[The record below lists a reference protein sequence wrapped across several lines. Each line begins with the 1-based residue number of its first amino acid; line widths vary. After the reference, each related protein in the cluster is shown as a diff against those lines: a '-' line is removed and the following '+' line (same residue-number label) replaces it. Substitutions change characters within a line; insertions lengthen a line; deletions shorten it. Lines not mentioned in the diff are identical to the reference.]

1 MGRAFT
7 LGAVEDCLLEEKVE
21 GRVHNSG
28 DSPLIV
34 AIPPDDCKRVLYTY
48 TIRHQTPLGCGQLSQ
63 ADNTLGV
70 SAQKVFEVTS
80 VPS

>member
-48 TIRHQTPLGCGQLSQ
+48 TIRHQNPLGFLKH
-63 ADNTLGV
+63 AVDRYEYLLW
-70 SAQKVFEVTS
+70 SA
-80 VPS
+80 VPG